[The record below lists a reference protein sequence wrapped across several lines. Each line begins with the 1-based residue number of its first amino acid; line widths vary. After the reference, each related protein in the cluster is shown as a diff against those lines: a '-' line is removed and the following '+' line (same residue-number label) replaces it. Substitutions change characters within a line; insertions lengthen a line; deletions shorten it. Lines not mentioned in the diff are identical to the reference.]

1 MLLFGVCGVCG
12 VCGVWGGCGVC
23 GTVDV
28 LSLSMHHRPTI
39 QGSGKTYSLG
49 SGAEVEWV
57 GEKEGIIPRALNE
70 IFKALQVR
78 NTLPAFPAVL
88 VDAAEKCNATC
99 LESKSCFAQCHVVP
113 AAT

>member
-1 MLLFGVCGVCG
+1 MLLFGV
-12 VCGVWGGCGVC
+12 CGVC

-28 LSLSMHHRPTI
+28 LSLSMHHPTT

-88 VDAAEKCNATC
+88 AVAAEKCNATC
-99 LESKSCFAQCHVVP
+99 SESKSCFAQCRVVP
-113 AAT
+113 AAM